1 MGTETILILLFV
13 VVTAVA
19 ITVQHLGVPYT
30 VALVFTGI
38 VLGLLHA
45 FEAPHLTKQLLFN
58 VFLPGLLFDAAFHI
72 EFKQFWRNR
81 LTIFSLAL
89 PGVVAAIALTAL
101 ILTPVANTLH
111 FVQDFS
117 WKHALV
123 FGAIISATDPIAV
136 VAIFRSLG
144 VPKRLSV
151 LLEGE
156 SLLNDGTAIV
166 FFILS
171 LALVT
176 GTEVTAGGLAV
187 DFIKIAGI
195 GALIGIGVGLAVSH

>member
-1 MGTETILILLFV
+1 MEFETILILLFV

-19 ITVQHLGVPYT
+19 ITVQRLAIPYT
-30 VALVFTGI
+30 VALVLTGL

-45 FEAPHLTKQLLFN
+45 FEAPHLTKALLFG

-81 LTIFSLAL
+81 LTISALAL
-89 PGVVAAIALTAL
+89 PGVAAAIALTAL
-101 ILTPVANTLH
+101 ILPPVANTLH
-111 FVQDFS
+111 FVQGFT

-136 VAIFRSLG
+136 VAIFKNLG
-144 VPKRLSV
+144 VPKRLTM

-166 FFILS
+166 FFTLS
-171 LALVT
+171 VALVT
-176 GTEVTAGGLAV
+176 GSVVWQFRKSSSKWMTR
-187 DFIKIAGI
+187 
-195 GALIGIGVGLAVSH
+195 